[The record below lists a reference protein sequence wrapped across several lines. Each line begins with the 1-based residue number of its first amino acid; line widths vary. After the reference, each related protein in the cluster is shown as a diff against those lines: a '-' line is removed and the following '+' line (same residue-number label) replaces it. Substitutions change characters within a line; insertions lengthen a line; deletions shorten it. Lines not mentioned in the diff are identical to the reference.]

1 MITKRTMENKN
12 INYMELMIVIL
23 GILILSIS
31 FYLGVFTNKGYYKIT
46 DMWIGDNNKISNY
59 SYCDNCLWIEFDE
72 GCNRRFKYFF
82 ENQHEYDSRLK
93 VSMPVDVK
101 FREVNGIKYMR
112 GVIPRKEY
120 DYKCSP

>member
-1 MITKRTMENKN
+1 MFM
-12 INYMELMIVIL
+12 
-23 GILILSIS
+23 
-31 FYLGVFTNKGYYKIT
+31 
-46 DMWIGDNNKISNY
+46 DWI
-59 SYCDNCLWIEFDE
+59 DE

-93 VSMPVDVK
+93 VGMPVDVK

-120 DYKCSP
+120 DYKCYVNEWANEKQYI

>member
-1 MITKRTMENKN
+1 MGIKEIEPMK
-12 INYMELMIVIL
+12 LMILSIIIL
-23 GILILSIS
+23 GIIILSIS
-31 FYLGVFTNKGYYKIT
+31 IYLGVFTNKGYYKIT
-46 DMWIGDNNKISNY
+46 DMWIGNNNKVSNY

-72 GCNRRFKYFF
+72 GCNRRITYFF
-82 ENQHEYDSRLK
+82 ENQHEYDNRLE
-93 VSMPVDVK
+93 VGMPVDIK

>member
-1 MITKRTMENKN
+1 MGNEKIEPIKLMIF
-12 INYMELMIVIL
+12 LIVIL
-23 GILILSIS
+23 GILMLSIS

-59 SYCDNCLWIEFDE
+59 YYCDNCLWIEFDE

-93 VSMPVDVK
+93 VGMPVDVK
-101 FREVNGIKYMR
+101 FKEVNGIKYMR

>member
-1 MITKRTMENKN
+1 MGIKEIEPMK
-12 INYMELMIVIL
+12 LMVFSIVIL

-31 FYLGVFTNKGYYKIT
+31 FYLGVFTNEGYYKIT

-72 GCNRRFKYFF
+72 GCNRRIIYFF
-82 ENQHEYDSRLK
+82 ENQHEYDNRLE
-93 VSMPVDVK
+93 VGMPVDIR
-101 FREVNGIKYMR
+101 FRKVNGIKYMR

-120 DYKCSP
+120 DYKCS